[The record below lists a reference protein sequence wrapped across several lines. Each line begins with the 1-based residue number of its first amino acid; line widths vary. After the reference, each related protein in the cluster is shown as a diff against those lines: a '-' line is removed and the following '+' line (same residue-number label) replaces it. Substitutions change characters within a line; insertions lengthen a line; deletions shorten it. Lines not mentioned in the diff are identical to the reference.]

1 MSCQNVNSTP
11 KNLKQFYNIPDRN
24 ADIPIKIGIYESLD
38 QYLYKQDCI
47 DFINNYG
54 MKGVPANFDYVINNN
69 IKFVGNDNSVIVE
82 AVWNKGEYM
91 EKDNSIIKAGGEA
104 SLDIQIILGVCEIGL
119 NKGDEIYI
127 YNQST
132 SSLNDIKIGWSPF
145 FTYLHN
151 NTNSDIPKIWSISYG
166 GDEIIDR
173 VPSGLIDTVNKL
185 SKNDYQIFI
194 ASGDG
199 GSSGCGGNYSGDIRP
214 SDPAVYPNI
223 TAVGGTNIIMCD
235 NQYNIEIPSVSSN
248 NNCTINAG
256 ITSGGGMDGVYTNKS
271 NEAQPVIP
279 YFTDINEEPIL
290 ELQKNIV
297 KEYITDL
304 ESNSANVSYTNPE
317 LIENIKKFY
326 NEKNFYPRA
335 YPDISGSAENYTVYI
350 DGKSKIF
357 DGTSAATPLN
367 ASMYAIIIS
376 NLGNNNHGKFN
387 EYLYKAYNS
396 GNMKVFNPVL
406 SSCSETDSN
415 KNGTNNCPNKSL
427 KYGWGVAKNR
437 LYANSSATG
446 YGFDCVVGLGSINAT
461 ELQNYISSSITP
473 TKSGITSININGNQ
487 LQIKY
492 VEPDIEVEAEV
503 EAEADSI
510 SDIE

>member
-1 MSCQNVNSTP
+1 MSCKQAKSTP
-11 KNLKQFYNIPDRN
+11 IKLKQFYNIPDRN

-69 IKFVGNDNSVIVE
+69 MKFVGNDNSVIVE

-127 YNQST
+127 YNQSR
-132 SSLNDIKIGWSPF
+132 SSLNDIKIGYSPF

-151 NTNSDIPKIWSISYG
+151 NTKSDIPKIWSISYG
-166 GDEIIDR
+166 GDEIANR

-199 GSSGCGGNYSGDIRP
+199 GSSGCRGNYSGDIRP
-214 SDPAVYPNI
+214 SEPAVFPNI
-223 TAVGGTNIIMCD
+223 TAVGGTNIITCD
-235 NQYNIEIPSVSSN
+235 NQYMEIEIPSVFSYDD
-248 NNCTINAG
+248 CTLFSA

-271 NEAQPVIP
+271 NEAQPIIP

-290 ELQKNIV
+290 ELQRNIV

-317 LIENIKKFY
+317 LIENIKNFY
-326 NEKNFYPRA
+326 NEKSFYPRA
-335 YPDISGSAENYTVYI
+335 YPDISGSSEYYIVYKNGSSEI
-350 DGKSKIF
+350 LA
-357 DGTSAATPLN
+357 GTSAATPLN
-367 ASMYAIIIS
+367 ASMYAIIMS

-387 EYLYKAYNS
+387 EYIYKAYNS
-396 GNMKVFNPVL
+396 ENMKVFNPVY
-406 SSCSETDSN
+406 SICAETDSN
-415 KNGTNNCPNKSL
+415 KNAKDSCSKGSL
-427 KYGWGVAKNR
+427 TYGWGVSKNR
-437 LYANSSATG
+437 LWQNSSKTG

-473 TKSGITSININGNQ
+473 TKSGISSINIKGNQ

-492 VEPDIEVEAEV
+492 V
-503 EAEADSI
+503 
-510 SDIE
+510 